1 MKKFLVV
8 GSSYLNYSYTLTK
21 KEAEELGIKKQ
32 EECVISNNVLHNLQK
47 NFDGKISGGGRGAN
61 QALAIKRANP
71 NNVVKFISVIGDDND
86 GRILKEI
93 YHKNGIDTR
102 HINEAYNHKTNV
114 TYSIIVNG
122 ENQMYGNT
130 NIRTMDSLNNNI
142 FDEQILPELEDCVAV
157 VTHLE
162 MPYECFKRLLEESA
176 KRKIPILVDP
186 NPLPNLW
193 YLFEEENIK
202 KITFLTPNE
211 EELQHILSISSL
223 TYNEFMEKYK
233 NIIFTKGKFGA
244 ELKIN
249 GENKL
254 IPSIQVE
261 CVDDT
266 GAGDCFNGAFA
277 SFLVNSKLD
286 LSKKI
291 ELSNIFAAIK
301 TTKIGAENSPTIEE
315 VKKYIQENLMNRE
328 NLKYLEGEEL

>member
-8 GSSYLNYSYTLTK
+8 GSSYLNYSYTLTQ
-21 KEAEELGIKKQ
+21 KEAEKLGIKKE
-32 EECVISNNVLHNLQK
+32 EECVISNMVLHNLQK
-47 NFDGKISGGGRGAN
+47 NFEGKISGGGRGAN

-71 NNVVKFISVIGDDND
+71 NNVVKFISVIGDDDD
-86 GRILKEI
+86 GKILKNI
-93 YHKNGIDTR
+93 YYKNGIDTK
-102 HINEAYNHKTNV
+102 HINEAHKHKTNV

-130 NIRTMDSLNNNI
+130 NIRTMDSLDDNI
-142 FDEQILPELEDCVAV
+142 FAEQILLELEDCVAV

-162 MPYECFKRLLEESA
+162 MPYESFKRLLEEST

-193 YLFEEENIK
+193 YLFKEENLR

-211 EELQHILSISSL
+211 EELQHILKISSL
-223 TYNEFMEKYK
+223 TYNEFIEKYK
-233 NIIFTKGKFGA
+233 NIIYTRGKLGA

-249 GENKL
+249 GVNKL

-277 SFLVNSKLD
+277 NFLVNSKLD

-315 VKKYIQENLMNRE
+315 VKKYIQENSIDRE